1 MGTRADAYVAYTY
14 EVIWQVEYTD
24 LVREGTMWW
33 DYPKEL
39 NDFIEHTMHEFPN
52 TNMISYVWSWMNKG
66 PVEYELDIVNMTV
79 TNKQTNH
86 TRRVR
91 RVTTQ
96 HRAS

>member
-1 MGTRADAYVAYTY
+1 MGTRADAFVEYTT

-33 DYPKEL
+33 DMPKEL
-39 NDFIEHTMHEFPN
+39 SDFIDNTMHEFPN
-52 TNMISYVWSWMNKG
+52 TTMISYQWNWMNKG
-66 PVEYELDIVNMTV
+66 VAEYELDIVNYTV